1 MSMLRLCF
9 RSIGHT
15 GLNRPVHHERRTIH
29 SFCRLLVNDNK
40 HKPLSRPAG
49 LSDAEKR
56 LEKNAD
62 FQSLSEVFKDSS
74 HQHIHMQESET
85 MENDSYQLG
94 STLNLERH
102 HNGTNRL
109 DQRSASLQGNPMLVL
124 SKKQFQKNPGV
135 RITWIG
141 LLINVGMAGGKF
153 AGGIVFHSQALTAD
167 AVHAFSDLVSD
178 FLTLFS
184 IGLSSKHPTKEY
196 PLGYGKIQTLGSLS
210 VSAILAVAGLSIGWG
225 SLCAI
230 AAPFLPDTIMH
241 YLSSHSHSHSH
252 GVVEDVANINA
263 AWIAAGSIV
272 VKEWIF
278 NATKKV
284 AKETNSNVLLAN
296 AWHHRVDSL
305 TSLVAL
311 VTISSGYFFNVQS
324 LDALGGLLVSG
335 LVVKAGTDGLAMAM
349 AELMDKSLAKTDVR
363 YKGVEKNLD
372 EILSQMVSN
381 NNAGK
386 PYKVK
391 DLIVLASGPSVH
403 AKLVLEAPLQRWGNV
418 LGLKEFENVTDHV
431 RSALSV
437 NVPSF
442 RNADIEFV
450 EERPPLSPEQI
461 QELQK
466 QSQMGTPPLP
476 HTKASEDPALMAG
489 SHTHSHFGGLGEGHT
504 HKH

>member
-1 MSMLRLCF
+1 MSTLRTCF
-9 RSIGHT
+9 RSIGRARFDRQ
-15 GLNRPVHHERRTIH
+15 LLAEKRTIY
-29 SFCRLLVNDNK
+29 SFSRLHANDNQ
-40 HKPLSRPAG
+40 HKPLSHLKDLG
-49 LSDAEKR
+49 EAEKR
-56 LEKNAD
+56 LEKNAE
-62 FQSLSEVFKDSS
+62 FQNLSEVFKDSN

-94 STLNLERH
+94 SALSREKSQNTF
-102 HNGTNRL
+102 RL
-109 DQRSASLQGNPMLVL
+109 DRKSPNLQSNPLLAL
-124 SKKQFQKNPGV
+124 SKTQIQNNPGV

-141 LLINVGMAGGKF
+141 LLINVGIAGGKF
-153 AGGIVFHSQALTAD
+153 AGGIAFHSQALTAD
-167 AVHAFSDLVSD
+167 AVHALSDLVSD

-184 IGLSSKHPTKEY
+184 IGLSSKSPSKEY
-196 PLGYGKIQTLGSLS
+196 PMGHGKIQTLGSLS

-252 GVVEDVANINA
+252 GVAGDVADINA
-263 AWIAAGSIV
+263 AWIAAGSIA

-311 VTISSGYFFNVQS
+311 VTISSGYFFNIQS

-335 LVVKAGTDGLAMAM
+335 LVVKAGTDGLAIAM
-349 AELMDKSLAKTDVR
+349 AELMDKSLSKTDVR
-363 YKGVEKNLD
+363 YKGVEKNLY
-372 EILSQMVSN
+372 EILNTMVSN

-391 DLIVLASGPSVH
+391 DLTVLASGPNVH
-403 AKLVLEAPLQRWGNV
+403 AKLILEVPTQRWENILSV
-418 LGLKEFENVTDHV
+418 KELENVADHV
-431 RSALSV
+431 RSALSA

-442 RNADIEFV
+442 LNADIDFV

-461 QELQK
+461 QELQR
-466 QSQMGTPPLP
+466 QAQMGKPPLP
-476 HTKASEDPALMAG
+476 HTKASEDPTLLAG
-489 SHTHSHFGGLGEGHT
+489 SHTHSHFGKLGEGHT